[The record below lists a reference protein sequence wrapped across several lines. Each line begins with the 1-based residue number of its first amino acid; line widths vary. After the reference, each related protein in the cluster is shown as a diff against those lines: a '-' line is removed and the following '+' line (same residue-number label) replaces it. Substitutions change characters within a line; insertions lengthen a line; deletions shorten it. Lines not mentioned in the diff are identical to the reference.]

1 LLLDKSA
8 KISSQGDKR
17 EVDLEEWHRRKEKD
31 EIKERKNK
39 KLMTIQ
45 TEFIFVRVKSEL
57 AQC

>member
-17 EVDLEEWHRRKEKD
+17 EVDLEEWHRRKD

>member
-8 KISSQGDKR
+8 KISYKR
-17 EVDLEEWHRRKEKD
+17 EVDLEEWHRRKD